1 MYCVK
6 DEFLENYQ
14 DHVKGINSNEIQ
26 HLLNHD
32 VKKSHIEKIKVETL
46 TFKNLI
52 KKYNL
57 TEIDLLYID
66 VEGYDDKLVLDFLN
80 NSKLRPIVI
89 FEYIH
94 INNKSLKIL
103 IKRLIDENYQILRIS
118 ENVVCYNKNFSIL

>member
-1 MYCVK
+1 M
-6 DEFLENYQ
+6 
-14 DHVKGINSNEIQ
+14 SEILKQ
-26 HLLNHD
+26 
-32 VKKSHIEKIKVETL
+32 
-46 TFKNLI
+46 
-52 KKYNL
+52 
-57 TEIDLLYID
+57 IDLLYID